1 MSADQARSPVAV
13 VGMACRLPG
22 ANNAV
27 EFWRALIQGRDLVDT
42 VPPDRWDASQ
52 HPKFVSDGAFLDD
65 VIGLDNGFFSISE
78 SEAAFMCPQQRLLLE
93 LAWHA
98 LEHAG
103 IAPSKLENS
112 GTGVFVGLCGH
123 DFSIQRWQQSES
135 LYLGTGTSN
144 AVAANRI
151 SFHFGLNGPSL
162 AVDAACAS
170 SLTAIHLAC
179 RSIADGEC
187 DQALAGSANVLLLPE
202 VTSNL
207 AASGVISTRGRCHS
221 FGADADGYVRSEGAA
236 MIVLKR
242 LDLAERDGDRIL
254 GVILASG
261 VNHNGRSNGLT
272 APNPNA
278 QAQLIKR
285 CIEDAGIHPRAIDY
299 VEAAATGTRIGD
311 AIEVKALKDSL
322 LDQRSG
328 SSPLIVGSVK
338 SNLGHL
344 EGTGGIIG
352 LIKALLCIQHGEIP
366 QSLHS
371 RQLNPMCQIDAANLL
386 VPQSTVRWDRT
397 LEDRIAAVSSF
408 GFGGSN
414 AHILLRGVEPK
425 PVAAPNLP
433 QPIPTWQLMA
443 ISAKSASAL
452 ESMRLAVHDQL
463 ADADSECAHALA
475 ASAALDRDHHRHRL
489 SVAFQTVEALR
500 DGLLASAAIDTGQR
514 RTICLAL
521 DDQVTEMTTIWAW
534 LYRHQPEFTRM
545 VDDVSAEL
553 PVHASVSRWLLV
565 GDIAEGAE
573 FLTRVA
579 LNYCIAS
586 WLQSV
591 VQAPLAFQ
599 VDPTGEV
606 ATVALLCG
614 LKAADLPALCDPSAA
629 LRLDWKRYTKRLP
642 VYRSHQS
649 NQPWQ
654 HLLTP
659 GQPDPVRMAVCQ
671 VDDLAV
677 EPERFLVEVLGLL
690 YRQGAKL
697 NWSVLYPKGSARHAD
712 LPMYPFQRQRHW
724 PTPSNPPA
732 LTRQTPKRINWTG
745 DLIPLPMLHQ
755 KRRQYRLDPSKSA
768 VLADHVI
775 AGHLILSAAAQI
787 GLVAT
792 ALFDELPKAQKIVL
806 SDVRFLAPTFMD
818 PNGDIAAQLVI
829 DASDPD
835 RGAITLLTTSRSDP
849 SNWQQVLTCGYSG
862 ALIASAGGLQLP
874 QQGMQPIPADFY
886 AHMDRAGY
894 HYGASY
900 RWLQREYQH
909 LDVTTYELWVA
920 GDCDTEGMPWHP
932 GLLDSCF
939 HAIARQAA
947 LPSGDRLRLPASIAQ
962 IDMQRRPA
970 PVTAGAVQLNRI
982 LDASGPTDLRLHD
995 ADGATWIT
1003 MKDVRF
1009 TTISRAALT
1018 QFERANLT
1026 ANANEPV
1033 TDEHPERWLRDT
1045 VSRVLGTP
1053 VESEHDQLPLP
1064 SLGFDSLK
1072 AMELQGYLRRRFQTE
1087 LGVAQL
1093 LSGLSFSAL
1102 VEQLCQAPTMPSNS
1116 PIIAES
1122 SGATIDIESFERT
1135 QRDALVEIEL

>member
-1 MSADQARSPVAV
+1 MSATQARSPVAII
-13 VGMACRLPG
+13 GMACRLPG
-22 ANNAV
+22 VHDAG

-42 VPPDRWDASQ
+42 VPADRWDANQ
-52 HPKFVSDGAFLDD
+52 HPKFVSDGAFLQD
-65 VIGLDNGFFSISE
+65 VTGLDNGFFSISE

-103 IAPSKLENS
+103 IPPSTLEHS
-112 GTGVFVGLCGH
+112 STGVFVGLCGH
-123 DFSIQRWQQSES
+123 DFSIQHWQQSES

-151 SFHFGLNGPSL
+151 SFHFGFNGPSL
-162 AVDAACAS
+162 AIDAACAS

-187 DQALAGSANVLLLPE
+187 EQALAGSANVLLLPE

-285 CIEDAGIHPRAIDY
+285 CIADAGIHPRAIDY

-322 LDQRSG
+322 LGQRSD
-328 SSPLIVGSVK
+328 SAPLIVGSVK

-366 QSLHS
+366 PSLHS
-371 RQLNPMCQIDAANLL
+371 RQLNPMCQIDAASLL
-386 VPQSTVRWDRT
+386 VPQSAVRWDRAP
-397 LEDRIAAVSSF
+397 EDRIAAVSSF

-414 AHILLRGVEPK
+414 AHILLRGVAPK
-425 PVAAPNLP
+425 PIVEASLP
-433 QPIPTWQLMA
+433 QPIQTWQLLA

-452 ESMRLAVHDQL
+452 ESMRLAVHDRL
-463 ADADSECAHALA
+463 AEADVAYARALA
-475 ASAALDRDHHRHRL
+475 TSAALDRDHHRHRL
-489 SVAFQTVEALR
+489 SVAFQTVESLR
-500 DGLLASAAIDTGQR
+500 EELLAAAVVDTGQR
-514 RTICLAL
+514 RTVCLAL
-521 DDQVTEMTTIWAW
+521 DEQVTEMTVIWAW
-534 LYRHQPEFTRM
+534 LYRHQPEFTRV
-545 VDDVSAEL
+545 VDDASAQL
-553 PVHASVSRWLLV
+553 PPHASVSRWLLAD
-565 GDIAEGAE
+565 DIAEGAD

-586 WLQSV
+586 WLHTIVQS
-591 VQAPLAFQ
+591 PLAFQ
-599 VDPTGEV
+599 VDPTGEI

-614 LKAADLPALCDPSAA
+614 LNAADLSALCDPSAA
-629 LRLDWKRYTKRLP
+629 LHLDWKRYTKRLP
-642 VYRSHQS
+642 IYRSHQS

-659 GQPDPVRMAVCQ
+659 GQPDPLRVAVCQ

-677 EPERFLVEVLGLL
+677 EPERFLVEMLGQL
-690 YRQGAKL
+690 YRHGVKL
-697 NWSVLYPKGSARHAD
+697 NWSVLYPKTGARHAD
-712 LPMYPFQRQRHW
+712 VPLYPFQRQHHW
-724 PTPSNPPA
+724 PSPSNLPA
-732 LTRQTPKRINWTG
+732 PTRLGSRSVNWTG
-745 DLIPLPMLHQ
+745 DSIPLPMLNQ
-755 KRRQYRLDPSKSA
+755 KRRQYRLDPSSSA
-768 VLADHVI
+768 ALADHVI

-792 ALFDELPKAQKIVL
+792 ALFDELPNAPQIVL
-806 SDVRFLAPTFMD
+806 SDVRFLAPTFLD
-818 PNGDIAAQLVI
+818 PNGDIAAQLI
-829 DASDPD
+829 IESSHPD
-835 RGAITLLTTSRSDP
+835 RGTCTLLATSRTDP
-849 SNWQQVLTCGYSG
+849 SNWQEVLTCSFSSG
-862 ALIASAGGLQLP
+862 PIASVGRLQLP
-874 QQGMQPIPADFY
+874 QHGMRPVPADFY
-886 AHMDRAGY
+886 AHMERAGY
-894 HYGASY
+894 QYGASY

-909 LDVTTYELWVA
+909 LDVTTYELWLG

-939 HAIARQAA
+939 HAIARQSP
-947 LPSGDRLRLPASIAQ
+947 LPSGDQLRLPASIAQ
-962 IDMQRRPA
+962 IDVQRRPA
-970 PVTAGAVQLNRI
+970 PVFAGAVQLNRI
-982 LDASGPTDLRLHD
+982 LEVNGPTDLRLHD
-995 ADGATWIT
+995 ADGAAWIT
-1003 MKDVRF
+1003 MQDVRF
-1009 TTISRAALT
+1009 TTISRAALA
-1018 QFERANLT
+1018 QLGRADLT
-1026 ANANEPV
+1026 AHFSETV
-1033 TDEHPERWLRDT
+1033 TDASPEQWLRDI

-1053 VESEHDQLPLP
+1053 VESEHEQLPLP

-1072 AMELQGYLRRRFQTE
+1072 AMELQGYLRRRFRTD

-1093 LSGLSFSAL
+1093 LSGLSFSDL
-1102 VEQLCQAPTMPSNS
+1102 VEQLGQAPTMPSNS

-1122 SGATIDIESFERT
+1122 SGATIDIESFERP